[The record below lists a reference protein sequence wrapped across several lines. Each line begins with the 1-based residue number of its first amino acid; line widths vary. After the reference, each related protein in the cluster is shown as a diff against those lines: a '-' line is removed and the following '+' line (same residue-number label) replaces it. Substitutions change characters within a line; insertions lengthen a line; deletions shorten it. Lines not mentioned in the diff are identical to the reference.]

1 MLLYGNSMKVLSNSL
16 VNIKNL
22 EKLVFDYCQLNEEK
36 CKILADS
43 LMRTKKLR
51 IFEIHDNNSL
61 NNGLASII
69 YNLAFSPNLLSLN
82 FSSTVSNI
90 NETVVS
96 LFKLLRISASVEVIS
111 GSRVSNLNPNLSKD
125 FWVALG

>member
-1 MLLYGNSMKVLSNSL
+1 
-16 VNIKNL
+16 
-22 EKLVFDYCQLNEEK
+22 
-36 CKILADS
+36 
-43 LMRTKKLR
+43 MRTKKLR